1 MHKREKKKQ
10 TETIVA
16 TQRRTK
22 EYKKSDP
29 GMLFHNVGSA
39 IYNTFYRNSI
49 SAHFNLSFCRSL
61 PTGTVNSL
69 SAQVS
74 TLPFYR
80 VKKTHQA
87 FGRML
92 MIRIECKLLC
102 VSSLFS
108 LRFFFLSVS
117 RVLAS
122 LSPAPSCWTLPQTS
136 TRDAVMLYTRPTC
149 EAKSCECAPMMFT
162 TLVM

>member
-1 MHKREKKKQ
+1 MHKREQKKKQ

-16 TQRRTK
+16 TQRRRK
-22 EYKKSDP
+22 EYKKSNP

-39 IYNTFYRNSI
+39 IYNTFYHNSI
-49 SAHFNLSFCRSL
+49 PAHFNLSFCRSL
-61 PTGTVNSL
+61 PKGTVNSL

-80 VKKTHQA
+80 VKRTHQA

-92 MIRIECKLLC
+92 MIPVECKLLC
-102 VSSLFS
+102 VSSLFILSFFCLCPGFWPLYRWHLRAGHS
-108 LRFFFLSVS
+108 LRQALE
-117 RVLAS
+117 
-122 LSPAPSCWTLPQTS
+122 TQ
-136 TRDAVMLYTRPTC
+136 LYTRPTC
-149 EAKSCECAPMMFT
+149 EAKSCECALMMFT

>member
-1 MHKREKKKQ
+1 MHKREKKKKQ

-29 GMLFHNVGSA
+29 GMLFRNVGSA
-39 IYNTFYRNSI
+39 IYNTFYHNSI

-61 PTGTVNSL
+61 PKGTVNSL

-92 MIRIECKLLC
+92 MIPIECKLLC

-108 LRFFFLSVS
+108 LIFFSVCVQGFGLFIAGTFVLDTPSDKHS
-117 RVLAS
+117 RRS
-122 LSPAPSCWTLPQTS
+122 
-136 TRDAVMLYTRPTC
+136 DALYT
-149 EAKSCECAPMMFT
+149 SH
-162 TLVM
+162 L